1 MLMVAI
7 QFVYLTLVRTIV
19 TWSNIEKVNGDFMLK
34 NPLLAP
40 IFEPTTF
47 WRGQSLSLQLDI
59 LRRKVLPLTSSS
71 LCLEFWKIGD
81 VANFLGLVLNTFRIT
96 VCLKVDGS
104 VTGGCWSRRW
114 AATPLDLQALGMI
127 AGDCNSGYGSHCLV
141 PKCTGYQL
149 EHVRSSQKG
158 PKPVRCVYDVKQLC
172 WIVVLAKIFAW
183 KISFKNVYLLAFNL

>member
-1 MLMVAI
+1 MVAI
-7 QFVYLTLVRTIV
+7 QFVYLTLVPTIV

-71 LCLEFWKIGD
+71 LCLEFWKIED

-149 EHVRSSQKG
+149 GSEQFRPLDEPSWFLAMGQGCGSS
-158 PKPVRCVYDVKQLC
+158 
-172 WIVVLAKIFAW
+172 
-183 KISFKNVYLLAFNL
+183 